1 MEAVR
6 LTSGPRPVQLVLVAG
21 VDPIR
26 NAGGHESYVV
36 SHGLAARAAGFSP
49 FIFCLG
55 THKAEEHTDFGTLQR
70 IASPVRP
77 FRGFM
82 VALHSPFLAAGIL
95 RFLRHRPGPV
105 LLHAFGI
112 WSSVAARVAKVLRR
126 QGRSVASL
134 ASAYTSCRHE
144 SREKLGGLHRDHG
157 LRQRWRHTRE
167 YVLLR
172 LIGTRA
178 ERRGYQAQDLVL
190 VNYEAVR
197 RRLIADCRLSVEIR
211 QVPYAAPAAFRQRL
225 ALQPAATTPVLMA
238 LQPVDAPLIVSVS
251 RQDPR
256 KGVDVLLRALAALR
270 REGSRFRACVLSA
283 GPLLGPHRQLAAKLG
298 LGATTALPGRV
309 SDPFAFL
316 CHADVFVLPSLQE
329 GSGSLSLLEAMQAG
343 CAVVASACDGLVEDL
358 VDGDNAL
365 LVPRGDVAALSAA
378 LGRLLADGELR
389 RRLASRARATYD
401 ERFSAGHFA
410 AALGSVYT
418 TMIDA
423 LANPARASDMPAGV
437 SQGLHAE
444 AHAGSAGDSGP
455 VTAGEART

>member
-1 MEAVR
+1 
-6 LTSGPRPVQLVLVAG
+6 VQVVLVAG

-49 FIFCLG
+49 SIFCLG
-55 THKAEEHTDFGTLQR
+55 SHNAEEATEFGTLRR

-82 VALHSPFLAAGIL
+82 VALHSPFLVAGIL

-112 WSSVAARVAKVLRR
+112 WSYVAAKVAEALRR

-134 ASAYTSCRHE
+134 ASAYTSHRHE
-144 SREKLGGLHRDHG
+144 SREKLRGLHRDHG

-211 QVPYAAPAAFRQRL
+211 QVPYAAPAAFRQPL
-225 ALQPAATTPVLMA
+225 ALQPASTTPVLMA

-256 KGVDVLLRALAALR
+256 KGVDVLLRALAALD
-270 REGSRFRACVLSA
+270 REGRCFRACVLSA
-283 GPLLGPHRQLAAKLG
+283 GPLLRPHRQLAAKLG

-309 SDPFAFL
+309 IDPSAFL
-316 CHADVFVLPSLQE
+316 RHADVFVLPSLQE

-378 LGRLLADGELR
+378 LGRLLADDELR
-389 RRLASRARATYD
+389 RRLAFRARATYE
-401 ERFSAGHFA
+401 ERFSAGRFA
-410 AALGSVYT
+410 AALGRVYK

-423 LANPARASDMPAGV
+423 LTNTVRATDGPAALSLDLRDGT
-437 SQGLHAE
+437 
-444 AHAGSAGDSGP
+444 HAGAARDSELI
-455 VTAGEART
+455 TAGAAGT

>member
-1 MEAVR
+1 M
-6 LTSGPRPVQLVLVAG
+6 AG
-21 VDPIR
+21 VDPVH

-36 SHGLAARAAGFSP
+36 SHGLAARAVGFSP
-49 FIFCLG
+49 AIFCLG
-55 THKAEEHTDFGTLQR
+55 SHNAEEATEFGTLRR

-82 VALHSPFLAAGIL
+82 VALHSPFLVAGIL

-112 WSSVAARVAKVLRR
+112 WSYVAAKVAKVLRR

-190 VNYEAVR
+190 VNYDAVR
-197 RRLIADCRLSVEIR
+197 RRLIADCRLRVEIR
-211 QVPYAAPAAFRQRL
+211 QVPYAAPAAFRHPL
-225 ALQPAATTPVLMA
+225 ALQPAATTPVLME

-256 KGVDVLLRALAALR
+256 KGVDVLLRALAVLHR
-270 REGSRFRACVLSA
+270 DGRCFRACVLSA
-283 GPLLGPHRQLAAKLG
+283 GPLLLPHRQLATQLG

-316 CHADVFVLPSLQE
+316 RHADVFVLPSLQE

-378 LGRLLADGELR
+378 LGRLLADDELR
-389 RRLASRARATYD
+389 RRLACRARATYE
-401 ERFSAGHFA
+401 ERFSAGRFA

-423 LANPARASDMPAGV
+423 ALTDTVRTTDRPVAA
-437 SQGLHAE
+437 SQGLHDGTRAGAARDAE
-444 AHAGSAGDSGP
+444 PITVGA
-455 VTAGEART
+455 ART

>member
-1 MEAVR
+1 M
-6 LTSGPRPVQLVLVAG
+6 S
-21 VDPIR
+21 

-49 FIFCLG
+49 TIFCLG
-55 THKAEEHTDFGTLQR
+55 NHEAEEATEFGTLRR

-82 VALHSPFLAAGIL
+82 VALHSPFLVAGIL

-112 WSSVAARVAKVLRR
+112 WSSVAAKAAKALRR

-134 ASAYTSCRHE
+134 TSAYTSCRHE

-172 LIGTRA
+172 LLGTRA
-178 ERRGYQAQDLVL
+178 ERRGYEAQDLIL

-197 RRLIADCRLSVEIR
+197 RRLVADCRLSVEIR
-211 QVPYAAPAAFRQRL
+211 QIPYAAPAAFRQPL
-225 ALQPAATTPVLMA
+225 AFQPAATTPVLMA

-256 KGVDVLLRALAALR
+256 KGIDVLLRALAALHR
-270 REGSRFRACVLSA
+270 DGLCFRACVLSG
-283 GPLLGPHRQLAAKLG
+283 GPLLRAHRELAAKLG

-316 CHADVFVLPSLQE
+316 HHADVFVLPSLQE

-378 LGRLLADGELR
+378 LGRLLADEALR
-389 RRLASRARATYD
+389 RRLAFRARATYE
-401 ERFSAGHFA
+401 ERFSAGRFA
-410 AALGSVYT
+410 AALGRVY
-418 TMIDA
+418 
-423 LANPARASDMPAGV
+423 
-437 SQGLHAE
+437 E
-444 AHAGSAGDSGP
+444 ATIESMTVEA
-455 VTAGEART
+455 ART